1 MTKVMFGKTTK
12 TDVVLKYKKLK
23 DNIYVYKL
31 KYKVKGN
38 KIDTYGLCF
47 EDDIPLLEEKLL
59 IPKRLLNYNV
69 YYKEFLEKMRKSESV
84 LECEHKIAL
93 KDFFNKDESLIPVC
107 EDCIVL
113 KAIAPN
119 IPETISNS
127 KKIFYFEYF
136 GNEPIPTVVHVGCF
150 NEKKILDPL
159 VCEDNYD
166 LEDCLKI
173 LKKRKDIEF
182 SILGDIRLVKESFF
196 FVEEYEETQ
205 KISND
210 IGEKKYLNFFWC
222 PEKEDWIK
230 YYRQLENY
238 GFDVANKFLVDE
250 ILKLKRKGE

>member
-12 TDVVLKYKKLK
+12 TDVVLKYKRIKE
-23 DNIYVYKL
+23 NIYVYKL

-47 EDDIPLLEEKLL
+47 EDDIPALEEKLL
-59 IPKRLLNYNV
+59 IPKRLVGYNV
-69 YYKEFLEKMRKSESV
+69 YYKEFAEKIRKSESV
-84 LECEHKIAL
+84 LECQHRIKLE
-93 KDFFNKDESLIPVC
+93 DFFNKDESLIPVC

-119 IPETISNS
+119 IPETISNL
-127 KKIFYFEYF
+127 KETYYFEYYS
-136 GNEPIPTVVHVGCF
+136 NEPTPTVVHIGCF
-150 NEKKILDPL
+150 NSKKVLDPL
-159 VCEDNYD
+159 VCEINYN
-166 LEDCLKI
+166 LEECLKI

-182 SILGDIRLVKESFF
+182 SILGDIKFVKDSFF
-196 FVEEYEETQ
+196 FIDEYEEAT
-205 KISND
+205 KVSED

-238 GFDVANKFLVDE
+238 GLDVANKFLVGE